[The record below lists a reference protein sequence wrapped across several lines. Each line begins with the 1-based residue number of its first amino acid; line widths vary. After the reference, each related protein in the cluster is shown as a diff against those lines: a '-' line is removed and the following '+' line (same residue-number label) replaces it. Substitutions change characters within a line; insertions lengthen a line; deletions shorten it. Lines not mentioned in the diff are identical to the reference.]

1 MKVKTLKDNVLV
13 YGNKKGTE
21 LEVSE
26 EVGKHLLNV
35 GAVEEVKE
43 APKKTTSKKAA
54 NKKAEKEGE

>member
-1 MKVKTLKDNVLV
+1 MKVKTLKDNVLTL
-13 YGNKKGTE
+13 NEKGTT

-26 EVGKHLLNV
+26 AEGKRLIELGV
-35 GAVEEVKE
+35 AEEVKE